1 MRMTVLVP
9 EDLGITQP
17 WQYQF
22 KRIWRISQP
31 WQWHWD
37 PEDCWMWSQGSEMPH
52 DRRNRSYIKVVTA
65 AKNISNHNNND
76 GCHGNKKQT
85 KFPGE
90 GPEQNSK
97 NRLQLKDDG
106 VSSGRLT
113 KIGCW
118 MLTETTTRKAQ
129 VLEKSREISGIK
141 NKGSQVS

>member
-1 MRMTVLVP
+1 
-9 EDLGITQP
+9 
-17 WQYQF
+17 
-22 KRIWRISQP
+22 
-31 WQWHWD
+31 
-37 PEDCWMWSQGSEMPH
+37 MPH

-97 NRLQLKDDG
+97 NRLHLKDDG

-118 MLTETTTRKAQ
+118 MLTETITRKAQ

-141 NKGSQVS
+141 DKGSQVS